1 MIDEA
6 EVNPATHLHYLL
18 YYVVRQNI
26 AACSADQR
34 GPCSPEMV
42 AAWFTDFFCFYFYFS
57 NSCFFHNLGRHFTS
71 LCQSIKDPSAL
82 LNPKENVWE
91 PLSKSLAGVQP
102 IIYAGTTSTLKR
114 RLESSDR
121 IWENVPEKCFH
132 KGTAYQKKK
141 VVQY

>member
-1 MIDEA
+1 MI
-6 EVNPATHLHYLL
+6 Y
-18 YYVVRQNI
+18 R
-26 AACSADQR
+26 
-34 GPCSPEMV
+34 
-42 AAWFTDFFCFYFYFS
+42 FFLFLFLFFKQL
-57 NSCFFHNLGRHFTS
+57 FFHNLGRHFTS

-121 IWENVPEKCFH
+121 I
-132 KGTAYQKKK
+132 
-141 VVQY
+141 